1 MTMKAVVYTKYGPP
15 EVLHVEE
22 VVPPIPE
29 DDELLIRVRAAEATK
44 ADCEMRGFNFQ
55 VKWFMPSLR
64 LMLGLFKPRK
74 RILGGYFAGEV
85 EAIGKEVTRFNK
97 GDSLFGSTKLRLGA
111 YAEYMTLPQHYTL
124 VRMPVNLTYA
134 EAAAVPLGGLNAL
147 HFMRKAEIKSGEKV
161 LVNGAGGSIGT
172 FGVQIAKTMGA
183 EVTAVDSG
191 IKEEMLREI
200 GADHFIDYTR
210 EDFTESEQ
218 SYDVIFSMVAKTP
231 FKKCIKLLNRN
242 GRYLLANPRVS
253 DMLRSIMVSRFS
265 DKQAMFAFAGET
277 EEELNTLREMI
288 EKGEIGPTVDKVY
301 PMEEAVEAHRSVET
315 EQRLGSIVITLT

>member
-253 DMLRSIMVSRFS
+253 DMLSSIMVSRFS

>member
-1 MTMKAVVYTKYGPP
+1 MKAVVYTKYGPP

>member
-1 MTMKAVVYTKYGPP
+1 MKAVVYTKYGPP

-253 DMLRSIMVSRFS
+253 DMLSSIMVSRFS